1 MRVEDIRKR
10 RETGR
15 RRGEKRPKR
24 KEKVKEKRGRGGSGV
39 VFLLVT
45 RNSVLP
51 LRGIR
56 WLSLHPLWTF
66 HLPRARVTPLQPTS
80 NPPTTL
86 TRQIS
91 LASWTSPNW
100 YESSLSTS
108 FLPFYGKWRAE
119 SRERRSHLREKQ
131 RKIFFFRKALEGT
144 RAMRMSRCFFLHP
157 FHTETLRAFI
167 SKTRLRNFSSFFSSL
182 HSLYDFCTRSFLG
195 NARGAIFLPF
205 FALTTLSTF
214 FDATR
219 FEEVIINKGS
229 TSAAHLYDNPF
240 HAGGL
245 ENYHS
250 AHANANNL

>member
-1 MRVEDIRKR
+1 MTRRISRETLAPTRETEEDIFFSKS
-10 RETGR
+10 T
-15 RRGEKRPKR
+15 RG
-24 KEKVKEKRGRGGSGV
+24 
-39 VFLLVT
+39 
-45 RNSVLP
+45 NSSDEDE
-51 LRGIR
+51 
-56 WLSLHPLWTF
+56 LS
-66 HLPRARVTPLQPTS
+66 
-80 NPPTTL
+80 
-86 TRQIS
+86 
-91 LASWTSPNW
+91 
-100 YESSLSTS
+100 
-108 FLPFYGKWRAE
+108 
-119 SRERRSHLREKQ
+119 
-131 RKIFFFRKALEGT
+131 
-144 RAMRMSRCFFLHP
+144 LHP

-195 NARGAIFLPF
+195 NSRGAIFLPF

>member
-15 RRGEKRPKR
+15 RRGGKRPKR

-91 LASWTSPNW
+91 LASRTSPNW

-131 RKIFFFRKALEGT
+131 RKIFFFRKALGGT
-144 RAMRMSRCFFLHP
+144 RAMRMSFLSFSHRNFTRLYFENEITKFFLV
-157 FHTETLRAFI
+157 F
-167 SKTRLRNFSSFFSSL
+167 
-182 HSLYDFCTRSFLG
+182 
-195 NARGAIFLPF
+195 FLPPLTLWF
-205 FALTTLSTF
+205 LYSFVFGKRTRRDLPSVFRVNNAFNVFRRDSFRGSDHKQGFNKCSALV
-214 FDATR
+214 R
-219 FEEVIINKGS
+219 
-229 TSAAHLYDNPF
+229 
-240 HAGGL
+240 
-245 ENYHS
+245 
-250 AHANANNL
+250 

>member
-15 RRGEKRPKR
+15 RRGGKRPKR

-91 LASWTSPNW
+91 LASRTSPNW

-131 RKIFFFRKALEGT
+131 RKIFFFRKALGGT
-144 RAMRMSRCFFLHP
+144 RAMRMSFLSTLFTPKLYAPLFRKRDYEIFPRFFPPSTHFMIFVLVR
-157 FHTETLRAFI
+157 FWETHEAR
-167 SKTRLRNFSSFFSSL
+167 SSFRFS
-182 HSLYDFCTRSFLG
+182 R
-195 NARGAIFLPF
+195 
-205 FALTTLSTF
+205 
-214 FDATR
+214 
-219 FEEVIINKGS
+219 
-229 TSAAHLYDNPF
+229 
-240 HAGGL
+240 
-245 ENYHS
+245 
-250 AHANANNL
+250 